1 MAKPTLSDA
10 KAPKAPKLPKKKK
23 KPKVSPNS
31 GPRSPS
37 Y

>member
-1 MAKPTLSDA
+1 MAKPTLRDI
-10 KAPKAPKLPKKKK
+10 KAPKLPKKKK

-31 GPRSPS
+31 GPRGPS